1 VPENQTDASLPN
13 QLTGT
18 YRTNVQNAATQFAID
33 ANTTMQVTVA
43 DAFLAV
49 VSTVS
54 HGIARPTPLATKILS
69 ILVSNELGTRR
80 SRLH

>member
-1 VPENQTDASLPN
+1 
-13 QLTGT
+13 
-18 YRTNVQNAATQFAID
+18 
-33 ANTTMQVTVA
+33 
-43 DAFLAV
+43 